1 MIFFSNNN
9 NKEIDMTDA
18 ETELVFERARK
29 ALIEGLKSLEDLKS
43 CNCER
48 CKPINDREEKQ

>member
-1 MIFFSNNN
+1 MIFFNNN
-9 NKEIDMTDA
+9 EEIDMTDA